1 VTLDPLA
8 YRQVAGAFAT
18 GVSVVTTGRDGNFHA
33 ITINSLTS
41 VSLEPTLL
49 LICLDRNSR
58 TLPLAEESGV
68 FNINI
73 LREDQEHISRTFA
86 TRNASHALD
95 EVEFELGALGAP
107 LITGC
112 LAYLQCRVV
121 DQMEAGDHTILL
133 AQVEQAHLGEEGPP
147 LLYYRGRYGVEGP
160 RQPAGVGVERRPH
173 RAPRALSATERAA

>member
-1 VTLDPLA
+1 MTLDPLA
-8 YRQVAGAFAT
+8 YRHVAGAFAT

-49 LICLDRNSR
+49 LICLDQGSR
-58 TLPLAEESGV
+58 TLPLAAESGV

-73 LREDQEHISRTFA
+73 LREDQEHISRLFA
-86 TRNASHALD
+86 SKSASHALSD
-95 EVEFELGALGAP
+95 VDFELGALGAP
-107 LITGC
+107 LIGGC

-133 AQVEQAHLGEEGPP
+133 AEVVHAEMGDEGPP
-147 LLYYRGRYGVEGP
+147 LLYFRGRYGVDGTP
-160 RQPAGVGVERRPH
+160 K
-173 RAPRALSATERAA
+173 AAVVA

>member
-1 VTLDPLA
+1 VAVDPTFC
-8 YRQVAGAFAT
+8 RQVAGAFAT

-86 TRNASHALD
+86 SRGNHALD
-95 EVEFELGALGAP
+95 DLEFEVGELGVP
-107 LITGC
+107 LIAGC

-121 DQMEAGDHTILL
+121 DQMQAGDHTILL
-133 AQVEQAHLGEEGPP
+133 AQVEQAHLGDEGPP
-147 LLYYRGRYGVEGP
+147 LLYFRGRYGVEGP
-160 RQPAGVGVERRPH
+160 
-173 RAPRALSATERAA
+173 AASVVA